1 MVTIEDGNGTYTADT
16 VAEARKLKAARARV
30 VKKANERYEAARAR
44 ATHTAYLMM
53 ERVLTRGFSPFVFID
68 PETDAGK
75 YLAEVKDAPDEFCTY
90 GTSAINLHMV
100 RDVDAIGRVG
110 QAKLSHRG
118 EKLTGLIV
126 DGGGTVRG
134 VELEETFGAK
144 AVLAVAAYE
153 TADGFFECVR
163 VEVPLVAHFHFRGER
178 KAQLAP
184 YNLAGAL
191 RGEVERL
198 DKEMAALAIERARR
212 EPAR

>member
-1 MVTIEDGNGTYTADT
+1 MVTIEDCNGTYTADT
-16 VAEARKLKAARARV
+16 LAEARKLKAARARA

-53 ERVLTRGFSPFVFID
+53 ERVLTRGSSPFVFID
-68 PETDAGK
+68 PDTDAGK
-75 YLAEVKDAPDEFCTY
+75 YLAEVTDAPDEFCTSPNGY
-90 GTSAINLHMV
+90 TINLHMV

-110 QAKLSHRG
+110 RAKLSHRG

-134 VELEETFGAK
+134 VELEDAFGAE

-178 KAQLAP
+178 KVQLAP
-184 YNLAGAL
+184 YNLAAAL

-198 DKEMAALAIERARR
+198 DKEMAALAVERAR
-212 EPAR
+212 

>member
-1 MVTIEDGNGTYTADT
+1 MVTIEDCNGTYTADT
-16 VAEARKLKAARARV
+16 LAEAKKLKAARARK
-30 VKKANERYEAARAR
+30 VKAANERYEAARAR

-68 PETDAGK
+68 PDTDAGK
-75 YLAEVKDAPDEFCTY
+75 YLAEVKDAPDEFCSY

-134 VELEETFGAK
+134 VELEDAFGAE

-178 KAQLAP
+178 KVQLTP

-191 RGEVERL
+191 DRKSVV
-198 DKEMAALAIERARR
+198 
-212 EPAR
+212 